1 MGLRMNRKAGFR
13 KKKAMAKGLCLGWG
27 MDNQFIHHRG
37 RLGLRRWPEA

>member
-27 MDNQFIHHRG
+27 QIGHGEWITSLYITVAGWD
-37 RLGLRRWPEA
+37 